1 MFFIVQQR
9 GREWVVIGCNTGDII
24 SVRAT
29 REEVQDIADELD
41 AEADTELCI
50 DMISP
55 TS

>member
-9 GREWVVIGCNTGDII
+9 DQEWVVIGCNTGDVI

-29 REEVQDIADELD
+29 REEAQDIADELD
-41 AEADTELCI
+41 ADADAAMCA

-55 TS
+55 AS